1 MRYFNLSRWWSIVLK
16 EFLQIRRDRLTLGMI
31 GALPI
36 IQLTLFGFAINTD
49 PKHLKTDIVLA
60 EQSEFTRSFISALR
74 NTGYFDIEDALSS
87 QSEADAALASGR
99 AQFVISFPN
108 GFSAQLLKD
117 QKPKVLVEVDATDP
131 TTTANA
137 LSALNKVAQSAL
149 KRDLNHV
156 VHVVDSNSPYS
167 YELMIHKRYNPE
179 GITQYNIIPGLMGV
193 ILSMTMVMMTSLSIT
208 RERERGTLEN
218 LLAMPVEALEVIS
231 GKIIPYIIVG
241 LIQCTTILLFAKLLF
256 RVPFEGN
263 MLTVYAVSLLLIL
276 ANLMVGIT
284 ISALARNQLQA
295 MQMTFFYFL
304 PSILLS
310 GFMFPFFGMPKWAQI
325 IGNVLPLTHF
335 NRVIRGILLKGNG
348 WVEIFPNVW
357 PIMLF
362 ALTVMLLGVF
372 FYKNT
377 MD

>member
-49 PKHLKTDIVLA
+49 PKHLKTDIVIA
-60 EQSEFTRSFISALR
+60 EQSEFTRSFVSALR
-74 NTGYFDIEDALSS
+74 NTGYFDIEEALATPG
-87 QSEADAALASGR
+87 EADAALASGR
-99 AQFVISFPN
+99 AQFVINFPN

-117 QKPKVLVEVDATDP
+117 QKPKILVEVDATDP
-131 TTTANA
+131 TTTSNA

-149 KRDLNHV
+149 KRDLGNV
-156 VHVVDSNSPYS
+156 VHVADASPYG
-167 YELMIHKRYNPE
+167 YELMVHKRYNPE

-310 GFMFPFFGMPKWAQI
+310 GFMFPFYGMPKWAQI

-362 ALTVMLLGVF
+362 ALSVMLLGVF